1 MAENTTPAPEKPVKE
16 MVEEKS
22 VEENGAAGWRMVAV
36 ICGVI
41 GLVVN
46 TISCL
51 CVKELPE
58 EGSAAVDDTQKP
70 KDDKIGFVESLKL
83 LISNKYYILIVAIYI
98 VYYFKM
104 CIRDRSWDMIPF

>member
-1 MAENTTPAPEKPVKE
+1 
-16 MVEEKS
+16 
-22 VEENGAAGWRMVAV
+22 MVAV

-58 EGSAAVDDTQKP
+58 EGSAAVDDTQNRRMTK
-70 KDDKIGFVESLKL
+70 
-83 LISNKYYILIVAIYI
+83 
-98 VYYFKM
+98 
-104 CIRDRSWDMIPF
+104 

>member
-1 MAENTTPAPEKPVKE
+1 MGFAVTGAVDAFGG
-16 MVEEKS
+16 
-22 VEENGAAGWRMVAV
+22 GAAGWRMVAV

-58 EGSAAVDDTQKP
+58 GQ
-70 KDDKIGFVESLKL
+70 SLSL
-83 LISNKYYILIVAIYI
+83 FSRIIAS
-98 VYYFKM
+98 
-104 CIRDRSWDMIPF
+104 

>member
-1 MAENTTPAPEKPVKE
+1 MFAVATNIVMGFAVTGAVDAFGG
-16 MVEEKS
+16 
-22 VEENGAAGWRMVAV
+22 GAAGWRMVAI
-36 ICGVI
+36 ICGGI

-58 EGSAAVDDTQKP
+58 EDSVAVEDTQKP

-83 LISNKYYILIVAIYI
+83 LISNKYYILIVAICSLKCNNYGGNTQHF
-98 VYYFKM
+98 VKKL
-104 CIRDRSWDMIPF
+104 

>member
-1 MAENTTPAPEKPVKE
+1 MKGFSLGSIRFMFAVATNIVMGFAVTGAVDAFGG
-16 MVEEKS
+16 
-22 VEENGAAGWRMVAV
+22 GAAGWRMVAV

-58 EGSAAVDDTQKP
+58 ESSAAVEAYTKTE
-70 KDDKIGFVESLKL
+70 G
-83 LISNKYYILIVAIYI
+83 
-98 VYYFKM
+98 
-104 CIRDRSWDMIPF
+104 